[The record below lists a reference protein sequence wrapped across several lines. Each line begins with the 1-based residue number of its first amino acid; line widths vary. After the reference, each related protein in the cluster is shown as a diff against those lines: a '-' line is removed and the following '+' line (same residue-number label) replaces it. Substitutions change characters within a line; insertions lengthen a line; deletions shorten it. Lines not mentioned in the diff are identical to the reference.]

1 MMAEMSLRVLQVI
14 TDPTRRGAQLFAV
27 DLGDVLARRGIEVR
41 TVALA
46 ATVPLAPESAPPLDV
61 PTLGARRVAWS
72 TLVALRR
79 EVGRADVV
87 VAHGAQTLPACAL
100 ATLAQPTPF
109 VYRQISDSLFWAPT
123 PARRV
128 RVRLGLS
135 RAAHVVA
142 LWEGAAT
149 TLQAHFGVAA
159 DRLTVIP
166 NGVVSD
172 RYAPVDVTQRAA
184 ARCAAS
190 LDGETFTVVYAGALV
205 PEKGVDLVIEAV
217 ARVPSTQ
224 LLVAGDGPEAATLRA
239 LATRV
244 APGRVVFMPPET
256 EAIAAYRAADV
267 IALASRG
274 GDSMPAVLIEA
285 GLMEIPALATPVGA
299 IPEIVRPDVTG
310 VLVPVGDIEA
320 LARAIGALSAN
331 SDRVRALGRSARA
344 HCLTHYSIEPIATA
358 WERVLRTVADA
369 GSR

>member
-1 MMAEMSLRVLQVI
+1 MMTEMSLRVLQVI
-14 TDPTRRGAQLFAV
+14 TDPARRGAQLFAV
-27 DLGDVLARRGIEVR
+27 DLGDALARRAIDVR

-46 ATVPLAPESAPPLDV
+46 ATLPLAPESALSLDV
-61 PTLGARRVAWS
+61 PTLGARRVGWS
-72 TLVALRR
+72 TLTALRR
-79 EVGRADVV
+79 EAGRADVV

-100 ATLAQPTPF
+100 ATLAQPVPF

-123 PARRV
+123 AARRA
-128 RVRLGLS
+128 RVRLELS

-149 TLQAHFGVAA
+149 TLQAHFGVGA

-172 RYAPVDVTQRAA
+172 RFAPVDATQRAT
-184 ARCAAS
+184 ARCDAS
-190 LDGETFTVVYAGALV
+190 LDEKTFTVVYAGALV

-224 LLVAGDGPEAATLRA
+224 LLIAGDGPEVATLRA
-239 LATRV
+239 LAERV
-244 APGRVVFMPPET
+244 APGRVVFVPPAT

-285 GLMEIPALATPVGA
+285 GLMEIPAVATPVGA

-310 VLVPVGDIEA
+310 VLVPLDDVEA
-320 LARAIGALSAN
+320 LARAISALSAD
-331 SDRVRALGRSARA
+331 SDRLRALGRSARA
-344 HCLTHYSIEPIATA
+344 HCLARYSIEPIATA
-358 WERVLRTVADA
+358 WERVLRGVAED